1 MEAGNDRELARALAA
16 GDIQAL
22 ARAYDAYGAHAYSVA
37 LRVLGDAERAEEVVF
52 DCFMELWNH
61 YDGYDIRGQSLR
73 SHLIKTARS
82 LSLDRLKGGERGRGR
97 GAELGANGSA
107 DPWAEAGTADVGDA
121 VRDGLAALSP
131 EQRQALEL
139 ACFTG
144 SSYREIA
151 EATHVPPDGVK
162 GTMRLAL
169 EKLHSFLQLRGLVHE
184 A

>member
-1 MEAGNDRELARALAA
+1 MEAENDLELAQALAA
-16 GDIQAL
+16 GDIEAL
-22 ARAYDAYGAHAYSVA
+22 ARAYDEYGAHAYSVA
-37 LRVLGDAERAEEVVF
+37 LRVLADEQLAEDVVF

-61 YDGYDIRGQSLR
+61 YDRYDTRAQSLR
-73 SHLIKTARS
+73 SHVIRTARR
-82 LSLDRLKGGERGRGR
+82 LSLDRLKGGERGWGM
-97 GAELGANGSA
+97 GAELSAGSA
-107 DPWAEAGTADVGDA
+107 DPWAQAETAEVGSA

-151 EATHVPPDGVK
+151 EATHVPAEGVK

-184 A
+184 T

>member
-1 MEAGNDRELARALAA
+1 MEAANDLELARALAA
-16 GDIQAL
+16 GDIEAL

-37 LRVLGDAERAEEVVF
+37 LRVLGDAERAEDVVF

-61 YDGYDIRGQSLR
+61 YDRYDMRRQSLR
-73 SHLIKTARS
+73 SHLIRTARS
-82 LSLDRLKGGERGRGR
+82 LSLDRLKGERGWGR
-97 GAELGANGSA
+97 SAELSANGSA
-107 DPWAEAGTADVGDA
+107 DPWPEAGTGDVGNA